1 MDERT
6 VAVRGLELTMAEAGV
21 GGRPLLLLHGLAGAK
36 EDVSEWLDPLAAA
49 GWHAVAP
56 DQRGHGASAKPASE
70 DDYSFTLLAA
80 DALALAD
87 TLGWARFALLGH
99 SLGGMVAQVL
109 AMTAPQRLTG
119 LVLMDTS
126 HGPVATLT
134 LELMTTVLTIVR
146 EQGMDALADLMAE
159 LGSALDTPA
168 HQRLVAERPGYAAFG
183 DGKLRATSPE
193 LFVALLPRLADT
205 PDRLDDLRHLPLRLP
220 VLVMVG
226 EQDLP
231 FLGPSKD
238 MVAAI
243 PDAVLAVIADAGHS
257 PQFENPPAFWAALST
272 FLARIA

>member
-1 MDERT
+1 
-6 VAVRGLELTMAEAGV
+6 
-21 GGRPLLLLHGLAGAK
+21 
-36 EDVSEWLDPLAAA
+36 
-49 GWHAVAP
+49 
-56 DQRGHGASAKPASE
+56 
-70 DDYSFTLLAA
+70 
-80 DALALAD
+80 
-87 TLGWARFALLGH
+87 
-99 SLGGMVAQVL
+99 MVAI
-109 AMTAPQRLTG
+109 AAPPRLSG

-134 LELMTTVLTIVR
+134 PELMTTVVTIVR

-183 DGKLRATSPE
+183 DAKLRATSPE

-205 PDRLDDLRHLPLRLP
+205 PDRLDDLRALPLGLP

-231 FLGPSKD
+231 FLVPSKD

-243 PDAVLAVIADAGHS
+243 PGAVLAVIADAGHS
-257 PQFENPPAFWAALST
+257 PQFENPSAFWAALST
-272 FLARIA
+272 FLARVA